1 MKKIFLLSLMLLF
14 AQQVFAGAIDKT
26 ISNSGINKGAV
37 AVSVKEANTGKTVY
51 SLNETKPS
59 VPASTLKMVT
69 LSASLDTLG
78 KDYKF
83 STKLYKNTN
92 NELYLKLG
100 ADPFL
105 TSANLNQL
113 FNTAKNKN
121 ILEPKNFFVD
131 DYIFDSVEWGEGW

>member
-1 MKKIFLLSLMLLF
+1 MKKIFLLSLMLMF
-14 AQQVFAGAIDKT
+14 AQNAFANSIDRT

-37 AVSVKEANTGKTVY
+37 AVSVKDVSTGKTVY

-59 VPASTLKMVT
+59 IPASTLKMVT

-78 KDYKF
+78 NDYKF

-100 ADPFL
+100 ADPDR
-105 TSANLNQL
+105 
-113 FNTAKNKN
+113 K
-121 ILEPKNFFVD
+121 
-131 DYIFDSVEWGEGW
+131 SVV